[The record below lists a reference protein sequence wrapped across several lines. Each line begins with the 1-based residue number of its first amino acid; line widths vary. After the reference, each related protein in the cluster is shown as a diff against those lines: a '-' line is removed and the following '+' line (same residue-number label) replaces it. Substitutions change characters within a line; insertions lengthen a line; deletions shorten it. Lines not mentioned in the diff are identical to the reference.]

1 MSYFFKNNRNLI
13 LAGTAL
19 AFGGAMLLAHRY
31 RTGQKARDDHASGN
45 ENRNTP
51 RPITGHWIGTDP
63 VLPSHISSDLD
74 TTQHTAV
81 SDYLTK
87 THMNMQH
94 VDMET
99 LQKRAFAHQM
109 WGGAENKIL
118 DNTRAALWNHESPHF
133 QMSSHMVHN
142 ERRLLADRADQMR
155 ETLHADAGI
164 ALSKEVTRMTT
175 ERAQGMGPA
184 YDSLT
189 DMIVHGKRGPLTV
202 EQSALGV
209 EATIVGH
216 HVLDKT
222 SKYAKNNPRMQATRP
237 IDPLNNKPSHP
248 TTSRYGMD
256 LSQDPGT
263 QMRESLGLP
272 VMTGTSGSA
281 SDVIRSYNFTTDAL
295 SQSLPDVELMS
306 AKTHR
311 EVLHDLTFNWMRRGV
326 PMENVRTLI
335 SKHQSENQ
343 FQKMTTPLPTATQT
357 HSYPEIVAGVD
368 LTLDGNTTEHLR
380 SSTQRAMDK
389 MKQHL

>member
-31 RTGQKARDDHASGN
+31 RTGQKAQDDAASGN
-45 ENRNTP
+45 ENMNAP
-51 RPITGHWIGTDP
+51 RPITGHWIGADP
-63 VLPSHISSDLD
+63 VLPSHLSSDLS
-74 TTQHTAV
+74 TTQREAV

-94 VDMET
+94 ADMET
-99 LQKRAFAHQM
+99 LHKRAFAHQT
-109 WGGAENKIL
+109 WGGAENRIL
-118 DNTRAALWNHESPHF
+118 DTTRDALSNYQSPQF

-155 ETLHADAGI
+155 ESMQDGADAV
-164 ALSKEVTRMTT
+164 LSKEVTRMTT
-175 ERAQGMGPA
+175 ERAQGSGPA

-189 DMIVHGKRGPLTV
+189 DMIVHGKRGPFTV

-222 SKYAKNNPRMQATRP
+222 SKYGKDNPRMQATRP
-237 IDPLNNKPSHP
+237 TESNGKPSHP

-263 QMRESLGLP
+263 QLRESLGLP

-295 SQSLPDVELMS
+295 SKTLPDTEFMS

-335 SKHQSENQ
+335 SKHQSDNQ
-343 FQKMTTPLPTATQT
+343 FQKMTVPLPTATQT
-357 HSYPEIVAGVD
+357 HTYPEIVAGVD
-368 LTLDGNTTEHLR
+368 LTLDGNTPENLR
-380 SSTQRAMDK
+380 DSTHRAMSK
-389 MKQHL
+389 MKQHQ

>member
-31 RTGQKARDDHASGN
+31 RSGQKAQDDSTGSATN
-45 ENRNTP
+45 LNAP

-63 VLPSHISSDLD
+63 VLPSHIPTGLD
-74 TTQHTAV
+74 TWQHTAV

-94 VDMET
+94 GNMET

-109 WGGAENKIL
+109 WGGAENTIL
-118 DNTRAALWNHESPHF
+118 DNTREALSNYDSPHF
-133 QMSSHMVHN
+133 QLSSHMVHN
-142 ERRLLADRADQMR
+142 ERRLLADRADHMR
-155 ETLHADAGI
+155 ESMQDGADS

-175 ERAQGMGPA
+175 DRAQGMGPA

-222 SKYAKNNPRMQATRP
+222 SKYAKDNPRMQATRP

-263 QMRESLGLP
+263 QLRESLGLP

-281 SDVIRSYNFTTDAL
+281 SDVVRSYNFTTDAL
-295 SQSLPDVELMS
+295 SQAMPDVEFMS

-311 EVLHDLTFNWMRRGV
+311 DVLQDLAFNWMRRGV

-357 HSYPEIVAGVD
+357 HTYPEIAAGVD
-368 LTLDGNTTEHLR
+368 LTLDGNTTENLR
-380 SSTQRAMDK
+380 GSTHRAMDK

>member
-1 MSYFFKNNRNLI
+1 MSYFLKNNRNLI

-31 RTGQKARDDHASGN
+31 RSGQKAQDDSTGSATN
-45 ENRNTP
+45 LNAP
-51 RPITGHWIGTDP
+51 RQITGHWIGTDP
-63 VLPSHISSDLD
+63 VLPAHIPTGLD
-74 TTQHTAV
+74 SWQRTAV
-81 SDYLTK
+81 SDYLTT

-94 VDMET
+94 GTMET
-99 LQKRAFAHQM
+99 LQKRAFAHRM
-109 WGGAENKIL
+109 WSGAENTIL
-118 DNTRAALWNHESPHF
+118 DNTREALSHYDSPHF
-133 QMSSHMVHN
+133 QLSSHMVHN
-142 ERRLLADRADQMR
+142 ERRLLADRADHMR
-155 ETLHADAGI
+155 ESMQDGADS

-189 DMIVHGKRGPLTV
+189 DMIVHGKRGPFTV

-222 SKYAKNNPRMQATRP
+222 SKYAKDNPRMQATRP
-237 IDPLNNKPSHP
+237 IDPLNDKPSHP

-263 QMRESLGLP
+263 QLRESLGLP

-281 SDVIRSYNFTTDAL
+281 SDVVRSYNFTTEAL
-295 SQSLPDVELMS
+295 SKAMPDVEFMS

-311 EVLHDLTFNWMRRGV
+311 DVLQDLAFNWMRRGV

-357 HSYPEIVAGVD
+357 HTYPEIAAGVD
-368 LTLDGNTTEHLR
+368 LTLDGNTTENLR
-380 SSTQRAMDK
+380 GSTHRAMDK